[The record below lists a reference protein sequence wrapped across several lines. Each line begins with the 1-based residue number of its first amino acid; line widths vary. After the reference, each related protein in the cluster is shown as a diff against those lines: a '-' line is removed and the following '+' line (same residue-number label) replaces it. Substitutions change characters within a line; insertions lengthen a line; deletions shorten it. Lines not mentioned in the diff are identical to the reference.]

1 MQSPISLQLTLASWP
16 RLQSWALGCADVCYQ
31 HMHPLLQ
38 EACQRRLAT
47 DPKYAP
53 YIEATKKAR
62 APSKASQ
69 RVEISRKDTG
79 FDDRLGRTI
88 QRTGVV
94 VSLVPDPVVYGV
106 ALLIT
111 RHPGVAAKVT
121 AATAAV
127 GVGMIV
133 AGEALQRL
141 D

>member
-1 MQSPISLQLTLASWP
+1 
-16 RLQSWALGCADVCYQ
+16 
-31 HMHPLLQ
+31 MHPVLQ
-38 EACQRRLAT
+38 EACNRRLAT

-53 YIEATKKAR
+53 YIEATKKNR
-62 APSKASQ
+62 PPTKASE
-69 RVEISRKDTG
+69 RVEVSRKDTG
-79 FDDRLGRTI
+79 FDDRLGRTM

-94 VSLVPDPVVYGV
+94 VSLVPDPAVYGL

-111 RHPGVAAKVT
+111 RNPTVAAKVT

>member
-1 MQSPISLQLTLASWP
+1 M
-16 RLQSWALGCADVCYQ
+16 LGCVDVCYA

-38 EACQRRLAT
+38 EACKRRLLT
-47 DPKYAP
+47 DPKVAP
-53 YIEATKKAR
+53 YIEATKKVR

-69 RVEISRKDTG
+69 RVVRNNTG
-79 FDDRLGRTI
+79 FDDRMGRTI

-94 VSLVPDPVVYGV
+94 VSLVPDAAVYGL
-106 ALLIT
+106 ALVIT
-111 RHPGVAAKVT
+111 KNPALAAKVT
-121 AATAAV
+121 AAAAAV